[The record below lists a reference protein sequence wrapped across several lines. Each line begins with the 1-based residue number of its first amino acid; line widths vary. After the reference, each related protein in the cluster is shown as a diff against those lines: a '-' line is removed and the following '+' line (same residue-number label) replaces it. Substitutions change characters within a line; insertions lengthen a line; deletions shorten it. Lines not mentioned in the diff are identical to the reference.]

1 MIGFNVRFDNI
12 AGMQVA
18 CDNDYGVT
26 LMAYKSSDD
35 PRCMFST
42 CAIGITKAAPTAKTF
57 VNDNGNVEY
66 SVENKTLE
74 VMKKM
79 DYQPTEKEIEEELF
93 LDVNLSKF
101 FEVVAFVEKLE
112 VH

>member
-1 MIGFNVRFDNI
+1 MIGFSVRVDNI
-12 AGMQVA
+12 ASIQIA

-26 LMAYKSSDD
+26 LMAYKPSDD

-42 CAIGITKAAPTAKTF
+42 CAIDIAKVAPTAKTF
-57 VNDNGNVEY
+57 VNDNGEVEY
-66 SVENKTLE
+66 SVEDKTLE

-79 DYQPTEKEIEEELF
+79 DYQPTEKEIEEGLF

-101 FEVVAFVEKLE
+101 FEIVAFVEKLE